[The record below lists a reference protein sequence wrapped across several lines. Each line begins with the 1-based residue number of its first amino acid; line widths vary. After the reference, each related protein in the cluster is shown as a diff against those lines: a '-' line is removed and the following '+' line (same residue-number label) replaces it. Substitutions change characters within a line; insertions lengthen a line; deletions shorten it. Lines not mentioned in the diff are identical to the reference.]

1 MNNERRLIEFYGF
14 GGVDDKGRSLTHI
27 LAQDYDWLE
36 NTHDYI
42 QWVFP
47 NVEPSSVTPLAPT
60 LTPAVVVEFKGNIE
74 IKACL
79 QSSLCMMLRFYG
91 LDLVNGKVIKRI
103 NWDER
108 KANWFFHDTHN
119 NLRIARIL
127 KCLRSVGMEDL
138 ADKYYTALMDLVH
151 TDPECGLTQ
160 ASTQYWR

>member
-60 LTPAVVVEFKGNIE
+60 QPL
-74 IKACL
+74 L
-79 QSSLCMMLRFYG
+79 
-91 LDLVNGKVIKRI
+91 LV
-103 NWDER
+103 
-108 KANWFFHDTHN
+108 
-119 NLRIARIL
+119 
-127 KCLRSVGMEDL
+127 
-138 ADKYYTALMDLVH
+138 
-151 TDPECGLTQ
+151 
-160 ASTQYWR
+160 